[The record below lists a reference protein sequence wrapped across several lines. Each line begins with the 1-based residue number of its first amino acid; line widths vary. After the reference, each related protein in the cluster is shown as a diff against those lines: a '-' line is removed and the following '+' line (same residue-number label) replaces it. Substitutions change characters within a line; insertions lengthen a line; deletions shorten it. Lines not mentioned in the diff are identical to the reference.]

1 MAVVSLFHYT
11 LHLTFNFP
19 VFQASYT
26 AGARIRKIVSP
37 LVLKEVAYFDMEQ
50 SCESINSECD
60 DFAGVW
66 TYFPF
71 YESGITVAGSQFQG
85 LFMLQPFLD
94 TA

>member
-1 MAVVSLFHYT
+1 MAVESLYT
-11 LHLTFNFP
+11 ELFTNINFL
-19 VFQASYT
+19 VLKASYT

-50 SCESINSECD
+50 SCEAINSECD